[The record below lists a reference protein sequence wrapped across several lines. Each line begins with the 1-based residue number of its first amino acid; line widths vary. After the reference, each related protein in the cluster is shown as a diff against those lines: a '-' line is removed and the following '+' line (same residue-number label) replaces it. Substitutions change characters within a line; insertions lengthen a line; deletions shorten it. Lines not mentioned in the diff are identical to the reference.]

1 MPKLTADQMR
11 KTVQKYYD
19 GCNEGDVAKIKE
31 CWTPE
36 GVHYFPP
43 GMYEGP
49 FRGAQKIGEKWKHMV
64 DNFGSYWTID
74 CMAVDESKSELVLEW
89 THFKTNQG
97 KVLRGSE
104 WVVFDPASE
113 RIKEIRAYYASPQD
127 PNLSRLELGGFD
139 YEGRGYQMESP
150 RPK

>member
-1 MPKLTADQMR
+1 
-11 KTVQKYYD
+11 
-19 GCNEGDVAKIKE
+19 
-31 CWTPE
+31 
-36 GVHYFPP
+36 
-43 GMYEGP
+43 
-49 FRGAQKIGEKWKHMV
+49 MV

-74 CMAVDESKSELVLEW
+74 CMAVDEFKSELVLEW

-113 RIKEIRAYYASPQD
+113 KIQEIRAYYASPQE
-127 PNLSRLELGGFD
+127 PNLPRLELGGFD